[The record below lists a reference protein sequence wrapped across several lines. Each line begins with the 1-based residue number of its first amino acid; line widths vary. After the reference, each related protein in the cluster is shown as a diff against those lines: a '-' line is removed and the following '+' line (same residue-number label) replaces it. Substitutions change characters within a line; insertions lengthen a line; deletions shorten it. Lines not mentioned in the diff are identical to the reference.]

1 MSRERVGVM
10 SSTQVCAA
18 AGVTYRQLDYWCRA
32 GLVAP
37 SISDAAGQ
45 GTRRGWSPA
54 DVAAVRRLAVLSRQ
68 RRATL
73 AELAG

>member
-1 MSRERVGVM
+1 
-10 SSTQVCAA
+10 
-18 AGVTYRQLDYWCRA
+18 
-32 GLVAP
+32 LVAP